1 MFPRN
6 LMRDLIVSVAV
17 VAFLFGMGLTVF
29 IPKAW
34 ALIKPIIHEATADRS
49 ADHE

>member
-1 MFPRN
+1 MFPKN

-17 VAFLFGMGLTVF
+17 VAFLFGMGLTVV

-34 ALIKPIIHEATADRS
+34 ALVKPIIHEATAEKGEGR
-49 ADHE
+49 